1 MIGKPYRI
9 ALRVNLPFAFMHLK
23 LHIGHIT
30 LPLSAGRSVIKGIC
44 IRIDVDELELT
55 VDHSG
60 EHVAKMFILG
70 SKLDI
75 WPHLRARIPE
85 PHGMYVACVDESVIQ
100 SVRILTFEVHCRI

>member
-23 LHIGHIT
+23 FHFGHIA
-30 LPLSAGRSVIKGIC
+30 LPLTSGRTVIEGIG
-44 IRIDVDELELT
+44 IRVDIYELELT

-85 PHGMYVACVDESVIQ
+85 PHGMYVAGIDESI
-100 SVRILTFEVHCRI
+100 I